1 MKRDI
6 HSVMTSG
13 MSDTAL
19 DMKRVL
25 FCFLCSLLCFLCSVP
40 DSFGKTFT
48 GNGAI
53 ADFDGD
59 HEPDAAQSRQIGR
72 FEDGYLYRVE
82 LKLSSGSPN
91 GSLTFRHTDALGLT
105 ILPVDVDGDHDVD
118 LAITGR
124 FVSQSIG
131 VWINDGHG
139 SFTKGSVSL
148 YSVPRDCPSLR
159 LRQPDIPIPA
169 VQNASWRHL
178 WEVAPSAP
186 ANVYNDEK
194 RDRIFDLALVYRESQ
209 FQRGSP
215 HLRAPPLP
223 ASL

>member
-1 MKRDI
+1 
-6 HSVMTSG
+6 
-13 MSDTAL
+13 MSDTSPH
-19 DMKRVL
+19 MKRVF
-25 FCFLCSLLCFLCSVP
+25 FCFLCCALCFLCSVP

-48 GNGAI
+48 GSGAI

-59 HEPDAAQSRQIGR
+59 QKPDAAQSREIGR
-72 FEDGYLYRVE
+72 FDGGYLYRVE
-82 LKLSSGSPN
+82 LKLSSGAPD
-91 GSLTFRHTDALGLT
+91 GSLTFVHMDALGLT

-139 SFTKGSVSL
+139 SFTKDSVSL
-148 YSVPRDCPSLR
+148 YSAPRDRSSLR
-159 LRQPDIPIPA
+159 WSQPGIPSPA

-186 ANVYNDEK
+186 ANVYNDDK
-194 RDRIFDLALVYRESQ
+194 GDRIFDLALVYRESQ

>member
-1 MKRDI
+1 MHYCLSAVLLIAGISLD
-6 HSVMTSG
+6 TS
-13 MSDTAL
+13 AH
-19 DMKRVL
+19 
-25 FCFLCSLLCFLCSVP
+25 P
-40 DSFGKTFT
+40 IPYT
-48 GNGAI
+48 GITLSANGAI

-59 HEPDAAQSRQIGR
+59 DKPDAAQSRQIGH

-82 LKLSSGSPN
+82 LKLSSGASN

-105 ILPVDVDGDHDVD
+105 ILPLDVDGDHDVD
-118 LAITGR
+118 LAIAGR
-124 FVSQSIG
+124 FVGQSIG

-139 SFTKGSVSL
+139 FFSKSSVSL
-148 YSVPRDCPSLR
+148 YSVSPDLSSLR
-159 LRQPDIPIPA
+159 PSQPSIPSPA

-178 WEVAPSAP
+178 WEAVPSTA
-186 ANVYNDEK
+186 ADACNE
-194 RDRIFDLALVYRESQ
+194 RGDRLFDHSLVYRDRQ